1 MAIDKKAY
9 ATSKVYTNQ
18 VALGISSMRVE
29 GNTVYFTI
37 IDTGEEV
44 GVTLPTPADGAS
56 ITEVDV
62 DENNYLICTL
72 SNGSTVKST
81 NPINVVIEVVS
92 DGVQADFE
100 QTDSTA
106 DDFIKNKPKFKV
118 VTEDDIDE
126 LVGVSEG
133 EIEFVLPEEVGQW
146 MTEHE
151 AYAETLNEAI
161 QKNATDIANNASNI
175 SEINT
180 TLKNKANSDD
190 VYNKEQVYSKE
201 QTDNVIT
208 AKVAEIVAGAP
219 EEFNTLKEM
228 SDWLTEHEDSAATM
242 NTAILKNKADIAA
255 NTEAIEENKNDI
267 LSAENDIAINRITLG
282 TQSKNLLSVNDG
294 TATRFIDKIINQIE
308 LGKYIVSIGELTST
322 DVDSSIC
329 LCLFTDDY
337 NTPLSNNIH
346 LKRGTNV
353 SATVTINE
361 SATKIRIYA
370 SNDWNNSDGD
380 TVTASNIM
388 LRPADI
394 TDSTYEPYKPSVN
407 ERLVEV
413 EESVSE
419 LTPQVEQNK
428 TDVSNTRGF
437 FYLKQSSIAEK
448 TFTYNPNTLHGH
460 SKNFTGAL
468 LVTLYD
474 WSSNLELKE
483 NLYLVSWNGG
493 VNYIRVQPILA
504 SNTRLSLISVTS
516 ENNIITF
523 TANTSSYSITPLH
536 AGTLVTQ

>member
-208 AKVAEIVAGAP
+208 TKVAEIVAGAP

-242 NTAILKNKADIAA
+242 NTAILKNKEDIAA
-255 NTEAIEENKNDI
+255 NTEAIEQNESDI
-267 LSAENDIAINRITLG
+267 LSAENGIAVNRHTLG
-282 TQSKNLLSVNDG
+282 TQCKNIFDILSFQSATK
-294 TATRFIDKIINQIE
+294 TATRATVENVENGIKITANVVDS
-308 LGKYIVSIGELTST
+308 LGKKGDAYTNSY
-322 DVDSSIC
+322 DK
-329 LCLFTDDY
+329 
-337 NTPLSNNIH
+337 SNNHYKIPV
-346 LKRGTNV
+346 NP
-353 SATVTINE
+353 N
-361 SATKIRIYA
+361 TKYIISWNA
-370 SNDWNNSDGD
+370 DNNNSGRNYVFFNGVTDNNEMRD
-380 TVTASNIM
+380 NSLVKKFSFTTPPNTTFITVRFGVTEYEKSITYSNIM
-388 LRPADI
+388 IRPADI
-394 TDSTYEPYKPSVN
+394 TDDTYESYKPTLQEQIN
-407 ERLVEV
+407 ALVERITAL
-413 EESVSE
+413 ETAQTTTASE
-419 LTPQVEQNK
+419 
-428 TDVSNTRGF
+428 
-437 FYLKQSSIAEK
+437 
-448 TFTYNPNTLHGH
+448 
-460 SKNFTGAL
+460 
-468 LVTLYD
+468 
-474 WSSNLELKE
+474 
-483 NLYLVSWNGG
+483 
-493 VNYIRVQPILA
+493 
-504 SNTRLSLISVTS
+504 
-516 ENNIITF
+516 
-523 TANTSSYSITPLH
+523 
-536 AGTLVTQ
+536 